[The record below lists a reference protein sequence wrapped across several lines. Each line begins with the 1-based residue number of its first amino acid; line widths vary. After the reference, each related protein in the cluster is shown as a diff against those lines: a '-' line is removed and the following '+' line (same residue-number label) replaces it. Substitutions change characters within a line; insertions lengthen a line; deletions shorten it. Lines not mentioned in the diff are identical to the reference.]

1 MQAIRSLIL
10 TLCVINLAFADQSP
24 VFLWGT
30 KSVAKPSLTTVRGE
44 DFTKIVTP
52 LLTDK
57 ALVVFLE
64 NDLTN
69 KDFLC
74 TNAADG
80 KSCFARLQGVSDKT
94 FYASVENPVEA
105 LRTISKDSKYIT
117 VDATGKFS
125 TPLETSAGKINLVKF
140 NDEKF
145 GVRGFNIEL
154 HDSIMASITSKYK
167 NNIFFM
173 YTSSPSTTLKRQR
186 RDTADSSQGYVFRDG
201 ANFLLYFT
209 SLSIIELEEK
219 PLVTV
224 LEINKMDVKTE
235 NTTALSVTLTPT
247 TGSPLTFDV
256 TLAGGYFFMKN
267 VMYNNIKFLSSDIF
281 APTDFSYFCGNLTL
295 KNIAET
301 DNKAYTLKWSSLQF
315 QAPFG
320 YTKNESFVFGDAWH
334 CVGFFTGG
342 ILSGLLIVALLL
354 TITFIGVC
362 WMMDINTMDR
372 FDDPKGKTITIN
384 ASD

>member
-1 MQAIRSLIL
+1 MQAISSLIL
-10 TLCVINLAFADQSP
+10 ALCVIGLATAEQSP
-24 VFLWGT
+24 VFLWGAS
-30 KSVAKPSLTTVRGE
+30 SVAKPSLVIVPGDE
-44 DFTKIVTP
+44 FAKLVTP
-52 LLTDK
+52 LLADK
-57 ALVVFLE
+57 ALVVFME
-64 NDLTN
+64 KDLTN

-80 KSCFARLQGVSDKT
+80 KSCYARLQGVSDKT
-94 FYASVENPVEA
+94 FYAAVENPVEA
-105 LRTISKDSKYIT
+105 LRQLDGEAEYNS
-117 VDATGKFS
+117 VDASGKFS
-125 TPLETSAGKINLVKF
+125 TPLKTAAGKINFVTF
-140 NDEKF
+140 EDDHTA
-145 GVRGFNIEL
+145 VRGSNL
-154 HDSIMASITSKYK
+154 KSHDSIIASVTSQLGD
-167 NNIFFM
+167 NVFFV
-173 YTSSPSTTLKRQR
+173 YTSTPSTSVLKRQR
-186 RDTADSSQGYVFRDG
+186 RETAGSSDGYIFRDSSKL
-201 ANFLLYFT
+201 LLYFT
-209 SLSIIELEEK
+209 SLSIIDDSNSA
-219 PLVTV
+219 TV
-224 LEINKMDVKTE
+224 LDINSMTVKADNATE
-235 NTTALSVTLTPT
+235 MSVTLTPT

-267 VMYNNIKFLSSDIF
+267 VMYNNIKFLSSEVY

-295 KNIAET
+295 NNIPT
-301 DNKAYTLKWSSLQF
+301 DKVPAYTLKWNSLQF

-320 YTKNESFVFGDAWH
+320 YTDNATFVFGDAWH